1 MVLRGGSVAADTV
14 TGATNSNMNG
24 FSMPPV
30 RIQKDSEL
38 QDVVGEQTWWR
49 SRY

>member
-14 TGATNSNMNG
+14 TGATSRKMNG

-30 RIQKDSEL
+30 RIQQRSEL
-38 QDVVGEQTWWR
+38 QDVVGEQTGGEAR
-49 SRY
+49 C

>member
-14 TGATNSNMNG
+14 TGATSRNVKG

-30 RIQKDSEL
+30 R
-38 QDVVGEQTWWR
+38 
-49 SRY
+49 